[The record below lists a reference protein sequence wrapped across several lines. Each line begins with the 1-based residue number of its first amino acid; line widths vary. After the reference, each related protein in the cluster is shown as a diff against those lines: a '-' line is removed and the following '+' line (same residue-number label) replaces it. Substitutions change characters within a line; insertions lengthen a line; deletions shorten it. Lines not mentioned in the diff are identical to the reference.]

1 MKALSGKR
9 AMRRAY
15 SWIASAGS
23 PASAAFAAASN
34 SSFCGASEASGA
46 GCTACGAEASAGL
59 ACAMKAE
66 KRSSE
71 ARWCSCQR
79 RRQREIA
86 YAMSAIAAAT
96 ISQPK
101 IFTQKV

>member
-1 MKALSGKR
+1 
-9 AMRRAY
+9 
-15 SWIASAGS
+15 
-23 PASAAFAAASN
+23 
-34 SSFCGASEASGA
+34 
-46 GCTACGAEASAGL
+46 
-59 ACAMKAE
+59 MKAE

-79 RRQREIA
+79 QRQREIA